1 MKQFAEKGQKSL
13 LVIVDQVHKNL
24 SYYGILKTEFQP
36 CAQAGVGRGHVYV
49 VASSTSGD
57 VSPCFGKVCKYLEPY
72 DHRVTTDELKLLKS
86 RHGVMNQD
94 LLAKEPMSFLQI
106 IRLLQGGSTS
116 LEELATYFV
125 NELIAKLQAASPPDQ
140 VDIMAEYMF
149 VLNSIA
155 AKDAFPSSPVVS
167 FRTDLVDGDNA
178 T

>member
-36 CAQAGVGRGHVYV
+36 CAQASVGRGHVYV

-86 RHGVMNQD
+86 RHGAMNQD
-94 LLAKEPMSFLQI
+94 LLAKEPMSFFCKFSGFI
-106 IRLLQGGSTS
+106 EAEVPHSKSWPHISSTN
-116 LEELATYFV
+116 L
-125 NELIAKLQAASPPDQ
+125 
-140 VDIMAEYMF
+140 
-149 VLNSIA
+149 
-155 AKDAFPSSPVVS
+155 
-167 FRTDLVDGDNA
+167 
-178 T
+178 